1 MRISL
6 RPIVEQVIVITGAT
20 SGIGLVT
27 ARAAAARGARVWLVA
42 RNEAALR
49 ELTQA
54 IAAAGGEAGYS
65 VADVG
70 DADQVEAAARAAL
83 ACFGRIDSWV
93 SNAGVAIYGKL
104 VDTPLAEHER
114 MFRTNYFGTV
124 NSAMTAVRHLRASG
138 GALIVVGSIASDLP
152 SPLLGAYAAS
162 KHAIK
167 GYISSLRIELHA
179 DAVPISISLVKPSGT
194 ATPIAAHAANHI
206 GHAALVPPPAYD
218 PALVAEAILH
228 CAAHPRRELTVGG
241 VGRAQVIVGTHFPTL
256 LDHAARLMMPLL
268 MDRSRPPGRTDAL
281 FAPTADGDVQGDSGS
296 GRRVS
301 LYSAAARR
309 PGATAIGLAALV
321 GAGTAAWMVRRRA

>member
-1 MRISL
+1 MRMSL
-6 RPIVEQVIVITGAT
+6 RPIADQVIVITGAT

-42 RNEAALR
+42 RNATVLSEVA
-49 ELTQA
+49 QA
-54 IAAAGGEAGYS
+54 ITAAGGEAGYS

-70 DADQVEAAARAAL
+70 DAGQVEAAARAAI
-83 ACFGRIDSWV
+83 ARFGRIDSWI

-124 NSAMTAVRHLRASG
+124 NSAMTAVRHLGASG

-167 GYISSLRIELHA
+167 GYLNSLRIELNA
-179 DAVPISISLVKPSGT
+179 DALLISISLVKPSGI
-194 ATPIAAHAANHI
+194 ATPITAHAANHM

-218 PALVAEAILH
+218 PALVADAILY

-241 VGRAQVIVGTHFPTL
+241 AGRAQVIVGTHFPAL
-256 LDHAARLMMPLL
+256 LDHVARLMMPLL
-268 MDRSRPPGRTDAL
+268 MDRTRPPGSTDAL
-281 FAPTADGDVQGDSGS
+281 FAPAIDGDAHGDAGS

-301 LYSAAARR
+301 LYSAAARH

-321 GAGTAAWMVRRRA
+321 GAGTAAWMVRRR